1 MLEERRRVVEQSCGV
16 GKQVQVLDHGLRPC
30 TPRERWT
37 RRNEQTG
44 ALQSFGADVSF
55 TSRSSAERPFARLL
69 VYMAHTNVRAAER
82 PFALQRGR

>member
-44 ALQSFGADVSF
+44 ALQSFGADVS
-55 TSRSSAERPFARLL
+55 SAERPFARLL